1 MSKRNDA
8 IRRIKCSID
17 SIEDINKAR
26 TILAS
31 GPLTKESYES
41 LNVDGAM
48 DTLLGTMVFSSDL
61 ADADRCSSLRIEM
74 NEKLCQAFIEN
85 SKELRAAL
93 EDYTSNILEVLQSY
107 DAHHEQDAGVRARI
121 SEFEARLDDTAK
133 EKLAAVVMEY
143 ECFSLSNALAVCE
156 ELCNIADFIENNCD
170 NDILT
175 AVSEVAGADMSDD
188 QKFYLSSL
196 KEKLSESLFV
206 KNDIF
211 DVANRDRTSGLTFE
225 QLGFCAKGLN
235 KVAKALNKA
244 EGKFIKAARTLRET
258 VVRDT
263 STDEAVTKKNAMF
276 YDVMDM
282 LCHYVGDGAMCRNYL
297 SEQINLMAH
306 QLSLVAA
313 GVAQPSEEETQEDED
328 ANKKPGE
335 EGNKASALERGDD
348 VAEEAGDEPPADP
361 SSNEPGEQPV
371 EQAEK

>member
-1 MSKRNDA
+1 
-8 IRRIKCSID
+8 
-17 SIEDINKAR
+17 
-26 TILAS
+26 
-31 GPLTKESYES
+31 
-41 LNVDGAM
+41 
-48 DTLLGTMVFSSDL
+48 
-61 ADADRCSSLRIEM
+61 
-74 NEKLCQAFIEN
+74 
-85 SKELRAAL
+85 
-93 EDYTSNILEVLQSY
+93 
-107 DAHHEQDAGVRARI
+107 
-121 SEFEARLDDTAK
+121 
-133 EKLAAVVMEY
+133 MEY

-313 GVAQPSEEETQEDED
+313 GVAQPSEEEAQEDDD

-361 SSNEPGEQPV
+361 SSNDPGEQLV
-371 EQAEK
+371 EQATK

>member
-8 IRRIKCSID
+8 VKRIKCSID
-17 SIEDINKAR
+17 SIEDIRKAR
-26 TILAS
+26 AILAE
-31 GPLTKESYES
+31 GPLTKESYDN
-41 LNVDGAM
+41 LNVDDAM
-48 DTLLGTMVFSSDL
+48 DALLGTVVMTSDL
-61 ADADRCSSLRIEM
+61 NDADRCTALRIQM
-74 NEKLCQAFIEN
+74 NDKLCQAFLDN
-85 SKELRAAL
+85 TAELRAAL
-93 EDYTSNILEVLQSY
+93 EDYTSDILEVLQSY

-143 ECFSLSNALAVCE
+143 ECFSLSNALAICE
-156 ELCNIADFIENNCD
+156 ELGNVADFIENNCD

-175 AVSEVAGADMSDD
+175 AVSEVAGSEMSDD

-196 KEKLSESLFV
+196 KEKLSETLFV
-206 KNDIF
+206 KNDVF

-258 VVRDT
+258 VIRDT
-263 STDEAVTKKNAMF
+263 LPADAITKKNAMF

-297 SEQINLMAH
+297 SEQVNLMSH

-313 GVAQPSEEETQEDED
+313 GVAQPSEEETQEDENGD
-328 ANKKPGE
+328 KHPGE
-335 EGNKASALERGDD
+335 EDKKAKALERGDD
-348 VAEEAGDEPPADP
+348 MAEEEGDAAPADP
-361 SSNEPGEQPV
+361 SSSEPGEEPV
-371 EQAEK
+371 EQATK

>member
-8 IRRIKCSID
+8 IKRVKCSID

-26 TILAS
+26 AILAE
-31 GPLTKESYES
+31 GPLTKESYEK

-48 DTLLGTMVFSSDL
+48 DSLLGTMVFSSDL
-61 ADADRCSSLRIEM
+61 ADVDRCSSLRIEM
-74 NEKLCQAFIEN
+74 NEKLCQAFIDN
-85 SKELRAAL
+85 SKALRAAL

-121 SEFEARLDDTAK
+121 SEFEARLDDAAK

-143 ECFSLSNALAVCE
+143 ECFSLSNALAICE
-156 ELCNIADFIENNCD
+156 ELCNVADFIENNCD

-196 KEKLSESLFV
+196 KEKLSETLFV

-282 LCHYVGDGAMCRNYL
+282 LCHFVGDGAMCRNYL
-297 SEQINLMAH
+297 SEQVNLMAH

-328 ANKKPGE
+328 ANKNPGE

-348 VAEEAGDEPPADP
+348 VSEEAGDEPPADP